1 MMVTIENKEIRL
13 NSRMEE
19 LSFSKTNY
27 DAVVT
32 QKGLLAKA
40 KNNSEGIMD
49 WTFADWTF
57 SDIKSFDVEGN
68 KNRLV
73 FYCGENP
80 LSNKAK
86 TLLELSETKDFLA
99 AGYAVCSIITQ
110 AAQENITIPLIGA
123 GGILVDIT
131 AAETSVL
138 FLAEDSFKYSVGG
151 LPEQDYSSLHAHWL
165 NSTIYDLPGMCFMRS
180 VIAYR
185 MVSGKMPYPA
195 INQLERNAD
204 FLDSKFLPVDYC
216 CKNLNSKL
224 AININKGLKLNA
236 NLVNIPGKKK
246 KGKSS
251 EDLTPTAD
259 FPLEE
264 LFEFSKNPEKYA
276 MSQEE
281 FNEKNAA
288 FLKKQ
293 DSQIAL
299 KRKIRRNKT
308 AIICAVL
315 GVFVAALVIRAT
327 IKSSLENYTSKG
339 LTSVETIEG
348 YYKAVNIKDSVMLD
362 IFTKGGNT
370 SSYNDIVSNIYV
382 VGKMQQQYSNS
393 KGYLSP
399 GRWALEAANESGY
412 SKATVYGVT
421 GLIIDGKPEEIDT
434 DIAQRLDNPP
444 AIKFDNNKEVH
455 DKDVVNHSV
464 EYNLIFTEGADG
476 ELTISHLK
484 GSVELT
490 FVKDRWRITNF
501 NLEETPMEIDNEQFK
516 QDYFNSLAETD
527 NARQTVNSLR
537 EKYPWLPSDVDMDLG
552 LEEIEQANAL
562 LDEFTPKSMQP
573 AQ

>member
-138 FLAEDSFKYSVGG
+138 FLPEDLFKYSVGG

-185 MVSGKMPYPA
+185 MVSGKMPSPA
-195 INQLERNAD
+195 
-204 FLDSKFLPVDYC
+204 
-216 CKNLNSKL
+216 
-224 AININKGLKLNA
+224 G
-236 NLVNIPGKKK
+236 
-246 KGKSS
+246 
-251 EDLTPTAD
+251 
-259 FPLEE
+259 
-264 LFEFSKNPEKYA
+264 
-276 MSQEE
+276 
-281 FNEKNAA
+281 
-288 FLKKQ
+288 
-293 DSQIAL
+293 
-299 KRKIRRNKT
+299 
-308 AIICAVL
+308 
-315 GVFVAALVIRAT
+315 
-327 IKSSLENYTSKG
+327 
-339 LTSVETIEG
+339 
-348 YYKAVNIKDSVMLD
+348 
-362 IFTKGGNT
+362 
-370 SSYNDIVSNIYV
+370 
-382 VGKMQQQYSNS
+382 
-393 KGYLSP
+393 
-399 GRWALEAANESGY
+399 
-412 SKATVYGVT
+412 
-421 GLIIDGKPEEIDT
+421 
-434 DIAQRLDNPP
+434 
-444 AIKFDNNKEVH
+444 
-455 DKDVVNHSV
+455 
-464 EYNLIFTEGADG
+464 
-476 ELTISHLK
+476 
-484 GSVELT
+484 
-490 FVKDRWRITNF
+490 
-501 NLEETPMEIDNEQFK
+501 
-516 QDYFNSLAETD
+516 
-527 NARQTVNSLR
+527 
-537 EKYPWLPSDVDMDLG
+537 
-552 LEEIEQANAL
+552 
-562 LDEFTPKSMQP
+562 
-573 AQ
+573 

>member
-40 KNNSEGIMD
+40 KNNADGKMD
-49 WTFADWTF
+49 WSFSDWTF
-57 SDIKSFDVEGN
+57 SDIKSFDVEGH

-73 FYCGENP
+73 FYCGNNP
-80 LSNKAK
+80 LSDNAR
-86 TLLELSETKDFLA
+86 TLLELSRTDDFFTP
-99 AGYAVCSIITQ
+99 GYAICSIITQ
-110 AAQENITIPLIGA
+110 AAMENITIPLIGA
-123 GGILVDIT
+123 GGILVDISDK
-131 AAETSVL
+131 ETSVL
-138 FLAEDSFKYSVGG
+138 FLPEDLYKYSVGG
-151 LPEQDYSSLHAHWL
+151 LPEQDYSELHAHWL
-165 NSTIYDLPGMCFMRS
+165 NSTIYDLPGMCFMRA

-185 MVSGKMPYPA
+185 MITGKMPYPA

-216 CKNLNSKL
+216 CNGLDKEL
-224 AININKGLKLNA
+224 ARNINKGLKLNA

-251 EDLTPTAD
+251 EDLTPTAE
-259 FPLEE
+259 FPLNE
-264 LFEFSKNPEKYA
+264 LFAFSKNPENFS
-276 MSQEE
+276 MTNEE
-281 FNEKNAA
+281 FEERTAA
-288 FLKKQ
+288 YLKKQ
-293 DSQIAL
+293 ESQIAL

-308 AIICAVL
+308 AIICTIL
-315 GVFVAALVIRAT
+315 GIIVAALAIRAT

-370 SSYNDIVSNIYV
+370 SRYNDSVSNIYV
-382 VGKMQQQYSNS
+382 VGKMQQQYSNG

-399 GRWALEAANESGY
+399 GRWALEAANEADY

-421 GLIIDGKPEEIDT
+421 GLVIDGKPEEIDT

-444 AIKFDNNKEVH
+444 AITFDNNKEVH
-455 DKDVVNHSV
+455 DKDVINHTV
-464 EYNLIFTEGADG
+464 EYNLMFTEGSEG
-476 ELTISHLK
+476 EITISHYK

-490 FVKDRWRITNF
+490 FVKDRWRISNF
-501 NLEETPMEIDNEQFK
+501 NLEETPVKINNEEFK
-516 QDYFNSLAETD
+516 QDYFNSLAQTND
-527 NARQTVNSLR
+527 ARTTINSLR
-537 EKYPWLPSDVDMDLG
+537 EKYTWLPSDVDMDLG
-552 LEEIEQANAL
+552 LNEIEQANAL